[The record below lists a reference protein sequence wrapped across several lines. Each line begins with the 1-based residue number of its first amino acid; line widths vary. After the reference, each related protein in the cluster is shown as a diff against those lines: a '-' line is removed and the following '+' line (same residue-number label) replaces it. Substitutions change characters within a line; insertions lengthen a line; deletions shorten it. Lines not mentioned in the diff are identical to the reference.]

1 MGFGNSRVQSF
12 IRQAWPGKL
21 QEDTMHVVWG
31 LIMAAIGLF
40 MAVCSFTK
48 SDFVVYRLLCARSRI
63 LWGDAVH
70 RFYQVVGIVLIVLG
84 VLWASGVTWA

>member
-1 MGFGNSRVQSF
+1 
-12 IRQAWPGKL
+12 
-21 QEDTMHVVWG
+21 MHVIWG
-31 LIMAAIGLF
+31 FIMAAIGLF

-70 RFYQVVGIVLIVLG
+70 RFYQVVGTVLIVLG
-84 VLWASGVTWA
+84 VLCASGVIWA